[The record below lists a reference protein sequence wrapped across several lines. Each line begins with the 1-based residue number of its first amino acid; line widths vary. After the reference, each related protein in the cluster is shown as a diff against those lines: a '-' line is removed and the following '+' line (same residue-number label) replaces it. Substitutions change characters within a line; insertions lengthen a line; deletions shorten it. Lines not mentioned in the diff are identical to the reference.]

1 MLNSTAIFVSW
12 TPPSVSNGIIIRY
25 DLLYTTSTDCSNGT
39 NVSIAAVPG
48 QTDYNVTLTDLLPY
62 TGYTLCVQASTEV
75 GPGNFSSITVRTY
88 PDISSPPTAF
98 NVTSFNSTS
107 ISLTWGYPATPR
119 GLIEGYL
126 IMYNATGMEI
136 LKNITI
142 STTDTGMQNY
152 TIDGLTPYTVYN
164 ISVMAYSFL
173 PGLSGPLYGEYSM
186 LIGSTA
192 QGCE

>member
-1 MLNSTAIFVSW
+1 M
-12 TPPSVSNGIIIRY
+12 
-25 DLLYTTSTDCSNGT
+25 
-39 NVSIAAVPG
+39 SIAAVLN
-48 QTDYNVTLTDLLPY
+48 QTVYNVTLTDLLAY
-62 TGYTLCVQASTEV
+62 TGYTLCVRASTEV
-75 GPGNFSSITVRTY
+75 GPGNFSSMTVRTY

-98 NVTSFNSTS
+98 SFTSVSSTS
-107 ISLTWGYPATPR
+107 ISLTWGYPATPQ

-136 LKNITI
+136 VKNITI

-152 TIDGLTPYTVYN
+152 TIDGLTPYTEYN
-164 ISVMAYSFL
+164 ISVRAYSFL

-186 LIGSTA
+186 LIVSTA

>member
-12 TPPSVSNGIIIRY
+12 TAVSNGTIISY
-25 DLLYTTSTDCSNGT
+25 DLLYTNSTDCFNGT
-39 NVSIAAVPG
+39 NVSITAVLD
-48 QTDYNVTLTDLLPY
+48 QTVYNVTLTDLQAY
-62 TGYTLCVQASTEV
+62 TNYTLCLQASTE
-75 GPGNFSSITVRTY
+75 PGNFSSVTVRTY

-98 NVTSFNSTS
+98 NVTAFSSTS

-136 LKNITI
+136 VKNITI

-152 TIDGLTPYTVYN
+152 TIGGLTPYTEYN
-164 ISVMAYSFL
+164 ISVMAYSFH
-173 PGLSGPLYGEYSM
+173 PGLSGLLYGEYSM
-186 LIGSTA
+186 LIVSTA